1 MSGLKNFLGFPD
13 KGKTQEAFSIH
24 QKEQWSATTMIQ
36 RLWRKKHHEEEEKR
50 EWVLLPVLIIP
61 GIASSGLFIEESGL
75 AFPEK
80 YVGRRTWMDVA
91 FLAAERM
98 ASKMV
103 NEEEIREAETIR
115 SNLSTEDF
123 TIAETALQVR
133 SAWLHHMSLE
143 SNMVDE
149 RPGNKVRVYKGVS

>member
-1 MSGLKNFLGFPD
+1 MSNIKNFLGFPSQD
-13 KGKTQEAFSIH
+13 KPKKTTTIH

-36 RLWRKKHHEEEEKR
+36 RVWRKKTHLQEER
-50 EWVLLPVLIIP
+50 RQWVLLPVLIIP
-61 GIASSGLFIEESGL
+61 GIASSGLYIEESGL
-75 AFPEK
+75 ARPER

-98 ASKMV
+98 KTKMV
-103 NEEEIREAETIR
+103 NKDEIKEAETMR
-115 SNLSTEDF
+115 SSVTS
-123 TIAETALQVR
+123 AEFSEAEMALQVR

>member
-1 MSGLKNFLGFPD
+1 MPGIKSFLGSGGADRP
-13 KGKTQEAFSIH
+13 TLSVH
-24 QKEQWSATTMIQ
+24 QKEEWSATTMIQ
-36 RLWRKKHHEEEEKR
+36 RMWRKKSHEEEEKR

-91 FLAAERM
+91 FLASERM
-98 ASKMV
+98 ASQMI
-103 NEEEIREAETIR
+103 NEEEIKEAESLR
-115 SNLSTEDF
+115 SSLKEDDF
-123 TIAETALQVR
+123 VVAETALQVR
-133 SAWLHHMSLE
+133 SAWLHHMSLD

-149 RPGNKVRVYKGVS
+149 RPGNKVRVYKGVSYN